1 MTRPLIIA
9 IDPDTRGW
17 IIIGDR
23 LGVTHAG
30 PLAEWLDAVPHWT
43 APSGSVAFVESIP
56 YIPGK
61 GQIATR
67 VQGEIRGRAIQAVA
81 SGGCRVVEVKA
92 QAWQRA
98 IGVAL
103 PSGRKAPSSLSPA
116 QRRKLLKSRI
126 MDFCRA
132 RSMDLATADGTFPL
146 SLHSADAFA
155 IWWYARADL
164 RFRELAARRTT

>member
-81 SGGCRVVEVKA
+81 SGGCRVVEVSPRT
-92 QAWQRA
+92 WQIA
-98 IGVAL
+98 CGVAL
-103 PSGRKAPSSLSPA
+103 PSSMRGVARHK
-116 QRRKLLKSRI
+116 RRAMLKTRVI
-126 MDFCRA
+126 EFAAGVGA
-132 RSMDLATADGTFPL
+132 RDGWRVDR
-146 SLHSADAFA
+146 HSADAYA
-155 IWWYARADL
+155 LWWYGVR
-164 RFRELAARRTT
+164 AARVGS